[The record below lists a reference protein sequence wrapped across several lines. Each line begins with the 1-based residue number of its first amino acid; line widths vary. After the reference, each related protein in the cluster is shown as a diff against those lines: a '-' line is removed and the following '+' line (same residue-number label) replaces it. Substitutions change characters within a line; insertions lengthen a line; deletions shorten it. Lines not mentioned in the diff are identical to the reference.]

1 MAKKITK
8 PTRIPVVETPIEKA
22 TPVVVNESTTE
33 ISTEETALVE
43 EVKFIP
49 LSEESVYVAKTIDE
63 ISNPVKE
70 RIAQLE
76 EMLTRR
82 WSGWRV
88 QKIKRELEDLKS
100 QL

>member
-1 MAKKITK
+1 MAKQIKAVSK
-8 PTRIPVVETPIEKA
+8 PVIEEPVEKA
-22 TPVVVNESTTE
+22 TPVVVNKPTAE

>member
-1 MAKKITK
+1 MAKQIKAVSK
-8 PTRIPVVETPIEKA
+8 PVIEEPVEEV

-33 ISTEETALVE
+33 IFAEKTALVE
-43 EVKFIP
+43 EVKFTP
-49 LSEESVYVAKTIDE
+49 SKESVYVAETIDE